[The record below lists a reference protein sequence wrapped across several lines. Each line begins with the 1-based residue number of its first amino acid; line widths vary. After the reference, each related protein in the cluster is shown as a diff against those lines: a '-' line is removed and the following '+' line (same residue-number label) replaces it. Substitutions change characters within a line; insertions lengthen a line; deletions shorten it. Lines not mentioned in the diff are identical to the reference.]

1 MFESFLGVNPWTALF
16 ILLNT
21 LTIFFVAKK
30 FLFGPV
36 MKLIEDRQKE
46 IDGIYESA
54 DTANAQAQALR
65 QEYTQRLSQAKAE
78 SETIVREAVARGQNR
93 EEEILRKARDE
104 AQALRAKAAGDIAL
118 EKQKAL
124 QDAKAQIG
132 ELAVAIAGKVVEKEL
147 TSQDQSQLIDRFL
160 DDLGDGL

>member
-54 DTANAQAQALR
+54 DTANEEAQALR
-65 QEYTQRLSQAKAE
+65 REYTQRLSQAKAE